1 MPEVKKTSQRR
12 QLRDFEATSVELLE
26 RLSLAGCRLSTD
38 GEDLLVKGHLT
49 DDFRRSIRENKSG
62 LMQLLQTGETD
73 WEKQAEWR
81 FVLLRIPSQTKRGL
95 TDIWVVGERSDKPEI
110 TFWFVASQKQDE

>member
-49 DDFRRSIRENKSG
+49 DDLRRSIRENKPG
-62 LMQLLQTGETD
+62 LTQLVCAGEGNWD
-73 WEKQAEWR
+73 RKAEWC
-81 FVLLRIPSQTKRGL
+81 FSLIRIPSQTKRGWS
-95 TDIWVVGERSDKPEI
+95 DVWVLGERLDKGGW
-110 TFWFVASQKQDE
+110 TLWFARSEMD